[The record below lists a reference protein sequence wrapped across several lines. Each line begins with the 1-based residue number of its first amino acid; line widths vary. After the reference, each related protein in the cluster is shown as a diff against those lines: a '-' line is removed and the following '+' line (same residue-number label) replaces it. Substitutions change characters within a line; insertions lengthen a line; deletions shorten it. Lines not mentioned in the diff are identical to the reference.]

1 MKLTAP
7 LALLI
12 ATLISL
18 PALRAEESDNLR
30 RFSLRDGRSFQAAIV
45 AKAGSTVT
53 LKMLNG
59 REEVTPLGMLS
70 EPDRMYVAKWSPLKD
85 ALMRNADFSKATV
98 QQLLELRGYQT
109 FEFDIQG
116 NHIFVEGELNGK
128 PQRFLID
135 TGADTSLLDLKAAEE
150 AGLEIGPLTEKVSGV
165 AGEAPAAV
173 VRVPTLKM
181 GDALMTNRRILAA
194 DMFKDHE
201 GPRTYG
207 AIFGADFLREL
218 NAVISY
224 REGRMFLKT
233 DAAAPAEAAGAPKPA
248 AAAPAAEAKQEFRR
262 WTSTD
267 GRTMFAAL
275 DAKTETEVVFR
286 LQNGQKAKLPVDKLS
301 TEDQAFIKQWNQ
313 LRDKLAADPEFNRL
327 SVRELLELRGYQSLE
342 YRLNGNHI
350 IIDGEANGKKS
361 RFLIDTGAHG
371 GVFHIDF
378 AKEIGLDVGPM
389 DQWIYGI
396 GGKAPAA
403 IVKVKTLKLGD
414 AVIENRELLGA
425 DLLREM
431 KAFGSSHDAIFGAD
445 FMRELDAVI
454 SYKEA
459 RMFLRPGMGDQAKE
473 KDKPA
478 EPATA
483 PAPAAP
489 ASEPKPTDP
498 FP

>member
-1 MKLTAP
+1 MKLTAL
-7 LALLI
+7 LAISFAALSCLPSVR
-12 ATLISL
+12 ATGD
-18 PALRAEESDNLR
+18 ENLR
-30 RFSLRDGRSFQAAIV
+30 RFSLRDGRSFQATIV
-45 AKAGSTVT
+45 AKEGNSVT
-53 LKMLNG
+53 LRTLNG
-59 REEVTPLGMLS
+59 RNEVTPVGLLS
-70 EPDRMYVAKWSPLKD
+70 EPDRMYVAKWTPFKD
-85 ALMRNADFSKATV
+85 ALLRNADFAKATV

-109 FEFDIQG
+109 FEFDIVG

-128 PQRFLID
+128 AQRFLID
-135 TGADTSLLDLKAAEE
+135 TGADTSLLDLKAAEDC
-150 AGLEIGPLTEKVSGV
+150 GLEIGPLTEKVSGV

-181 GDALMTNRRILAA
+181 GDALVTNRRILAA
-194 DMFKDHE
+194 DMFKDH
-201 GPRTYG
+201 GGSRTYG

-233 DAAAPAEAAGAPKPA
+233 E
-248 AAAPAAEAKQEFRR
+248 AAAPAARPGTAGKAAADAKQEFRR

-267 GRTMFAAL
+267 GRNMFAAL
-275 DAKTETEVVFR
+275 DSKTETEVVFR
-286 LQNGQKAKLPVDKLS
+286 LQNGQKAKLPVEKLS

-327 SVRELLELRGYQSLE
+327 SVRELLELRTYQSLE
-342 YRLNGNHI
+342 YRLSGNHI
-350 IIDGEANGKKS
+350 VIDGEANGKKS

-378 AKEIGLDVGPM
+378 AREIGLDVGPM

-414 AVIENRELLGA
+414 AVIENREMLGA
-425 DLLREM
+425 DLLREQ

-459 RMFLRPGMGDQAKE
+459 RMFLRPGMGDQANEKE
-473 KDKPA
+473 KPA
-478 EPATA
+478 EPAAT
-483 PAPAAP
+483 PAPAAAP
-489 ASEPKPTDP
+489 GAEKATDP
-498 FP
+498 FL

>member
-1 MKLTAP
+1 MKPTAL
-7 LALLI
+7 LAL
-12 ATLISL
+12 SL
-18 PALRAEESDNLR
+18 ALAAALAPAAARADESDNLR
-30 RFSLRDGRSFQAAIV
+30 RFSLRDGRSFQATIV
-45 AKAGSTVT
+45 AKVGNNVT
-53 LKMLNG
+53 LRMLNG
-59 REEVTPLGMLS
+59 REEVTPIGMLS
-70 EPDRMYVAKWSPLKD
+70 EPDRMYVAKWTPFKD
-85 ALMRNADFSKATV
+85 ALLRNADFAKATV
-98 QQLLELRGYQT
+98 QQLLEMRGYQT

-128 PQRFLID
+128 PQKFLID

-150 AGLEIGPLTEKVSGV
+150 CGLEIGPLTEKVSGV

-173 VRVPTLKM
+173 VRVPTLKL
-181 GDALMTNRRILAA
+181 GDAVVTNRRILAA
-194 DMFKDHE
+194 DMFKDH
-201 GPRTYG
+201 GGQRTHG

-233 DAAAPAEAAGAPKPA
+233 EPGPEAEPTGQPAQAAQPA
-248 AAAPAAEAKQEFRR
+248 AAKQEFRR
-262 WTSTD
+262 WTAAD
-267 GRTMFAAL
+267 GRSMFAAL

-286 LQNGQKAKLPVDKLS
+286 MQNGQKARLPLDKLS
-301 TEDQAFIKQWNQ
+301 AEDQAFIGKWNQ
-313 LRDKLAADPEFNRL
+313 LRDQLAANPEFNRL
-327 SVRELLELRGYQSLE
+327 SVKELLELRGYQSLE
-342 YRLNGNHI
+342 YRLSGNHI

-378 AKEIGLDVGPM
+378 AREIGLDVGPM

-403 IVKVKTLKLGD
+403 IIKVKSLKLGD
-414 AVIENRELLGA
+414 AVIENREMLGA
-425 DLLREM
+425 DLLRQQ

-459 RMFLRPGMGDQAKE
+459 RMFLRPGLSDALPE
-473 KDKPA
+473 KA
-478 EPATA
+478 EEAPEKAGPTA
-483 PAPAAP
+483 PAAGEA
-489 ASEPKPTDP
+489 TDP

>member
-1 MKLTAP
+1 MKLTAY
-7 LALLI
+7 LALGLT
-12 ATLISL
+12 AFLTL
-18 PALRAEESDNLR
+18 PNLRADEAGNLR
-30 RFSLRDGRSFQAAIV
+30 RFSLRDGRSFQASIA

-53 LKMLNG
+53 LKLLNG

-98 QQLLELRGYQT
+98 QQLLEFRGYQT

-173 VRVPTLKM
+173 VRVPSLKM

-194 DMFKDHE
+194 DMFKDQD

-224 REGRMFLKT
+224 REGRMFLKVET
-233 DAAAPAEAAGAPKPA
+233 AAEAAAPKPA
-248 AAAPAAEAKQEFRR
+248 APAAESKQEFRR

-275 DAKTETEVVFR
+275 DAKTDTEVSFR

-342 YRLNGNHI
+342 YRLSGNHI

-403 IVKVKTLKLGD
+403 IVKVKSLKLGD

-459 RMFLRPGMGDQAKE
+459 RMFLRPGMGDQAVG

-478 EPATA
+478 EPT
-483 PAPAAP
+483 P
-489 ASEPKPTDP
+489 ASAGEAKPTDP

>member
-1 MKLTAP
+1 MKLTP
-7 LALLI
+7 FLALAL
-12 ATLISL
+12 ATALTSVS
-18 PALRAEESDNLR
+18 LRAAEAENLR
-30 RFSLRDGRSFQAAIV
+30 RFSLRDGRSFQATIV
-45 AKAGSTVT
+45 AKVGNNVT
-53 LKMLNG
+53 LRMVNG
-59 REEVTPLGMLS
+59 REEVTPIGMLS
-70 EPDRMYVAKWSPLKD
+70 EPDRMYVAKWSPFKD
-85 ALMRNADFSKATV
+85 ALLRNADFAKATV

-150 AGLEIGPLTEKVSGV
+150 CGLEIGPMTEKVSGV

-181 GDALMTNRRILAA
+181 GDAVMTNRRILAA
-194 DMFKDHE
+194 DMFKDHG

-224 REGRMFLKT
+224 REGRMFLKV
-233 DAAAPAEAAGAPKPA
+233 ASAPEEA
-248 AAAPAAEAKQEFRR
+248 AAAGKPAEPAKQEFRR
-262 WTSTD
+262 WTAAD
-267 GRTMFAAL
+267 GRGMFAAL
-275 DAKTETEVVFR
+275 DSKSDTEVVFR
-286 LQNGQKAKLPVDKLS
+286 LQNGQKARLPLDKLS

-313 LRDKLAADPEFNRL
+313 LRDQLAADPEFNRL
-327 SVRELLELRGYQSLE
+327 SVKELLELRGYQSLA
-342 YRLNGNHI
+342 YRLSGNHI
-350 IIDGEANGKKS
+350 IVDGEANGKKS

-378 AKEIGLDVGPM
+378 AREIGLDVGPM

-403 IVKVKTLKLGD
+403 IVKVKSLKLGD
-414 AVIENRELLGA
+414 AVIENREMLGA
-425 DLLREM
+425 DLLRQQ

-445 FMRELDAVI
+445 FMRELDTVI

-459 RMFLRPGMGDQAKE
+459 LMFLRPGMSDVTKE
-473 KDKPA
+473 KE
-478 EPATA
+478 EPAAA
-483 PAPAAP
+483 PAPPAAP
-489 ASEPKPTDP
+489 AAGEATDP

>member
-7 LALLI
+7 LALVI

-18 PALRAEESDNLR
+18 PGLRAEETDNLR
-30 RFSLRDGRSFQAAIV
+30 RFSLRDGRSFQATIV

-53 LKMLNG
+53 LKLLNG

-70 EPDRMYVAKWSPLKD
+70 EPDRMYVAKWTPLKD
-85 ALMRNADFSKATV
+85 ALMRNADFAKATV

-181 GDALMTNRRILAA
+181 GDAVMTNRRILAA

-233 DAAAPAEAAGAPKPA
+233 DAAAPAEAANTPKSA
-248 AAAPAAEAKQEFRR
+248 ATGPVAETKQEFRR

-267 GRTMFAAL
+267 GRTTFAAL

-286 LQNGQKAKLPVDKLS
+286 LQNGQKAKLPVEKLS

-313 LRDKLAADPEFNRL
+313 LRDKLAQDPEFNRL

-350 IIDGEANGKKS
+350 ILDGEANGKKS

-414 AVIENRELLGA
+414 AVIENREMLGA
-425 DLLREM
+425 DLLRQM

-459 RMFLRPGMGDQAKE
+459 RMFLRPGMGDQAAEKE
-473 KDKPA
+473 KPA
-478 EPATA
+478 EPAAA
-483 PAPAAP
+483 PAPPAP
-489 ASEPKPTDP
+489 AGEPKPTDP